1 MEFEQMIADDEPAT
15 EGSTKGA
22 EEASVEPPADPPVR
36 RKAKTKIGNKS
47 KKKKKTKT
55 TSKFPD
61 GEEGLQ
67 VELSCLWL
75 VRSLLFQIL
84 LFQNITKQK
93 TKMNT
98 IFIVQFSNENKKL
111 LCFTNHLTIN
121 FSNGTFEDFL
131 VSYKRKLAFPME
143 IKVPKF

>member
-1 MEFEQMIADDEPAT
+1 MIADDEPAT

-22 EEASVEPPADPPVR
+22 EEANVETPADPPVR

-61 GEEGLQ
+61 GEAGLQ

-75 VRSLLFQIL
+75 VRSSLI
-84 LFQNITKQK
+84 QK
-93 TKMNT
+93 FFT
-98 IFIVQFSNENKKL
+98 IFS
-111 LCFTNHLTIN
+111 
-121 FSNGTFEDFL
+121 
-131 VSYKRKLAFPME
+131 
-143 IKVPKF
+143 